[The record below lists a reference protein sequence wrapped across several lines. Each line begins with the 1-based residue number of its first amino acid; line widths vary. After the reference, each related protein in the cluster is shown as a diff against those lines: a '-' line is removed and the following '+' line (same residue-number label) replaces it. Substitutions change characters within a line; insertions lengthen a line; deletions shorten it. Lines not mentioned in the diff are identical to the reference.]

1 MEREKVLFRGALFD
15 FVFAKLITYQRYEY
29 YGAVKTP
36 RLRSITKSGASAFR
50 EDCLSTHNN
59 GRNQSRHDPQCYFR
73 KYKRCIAVCADQSLL
88 MNVHNPRIYEIAF
101 YSQFDYQV
109 NILCENMFLTN
120 ISRSESL
127 RVSAISVEVC
137 FSEQKYPPCLLS
149 YPNLIPKTEERN
161 ESKIR
166 ETKK

>member
-50 EDCLSTHNN
+50 EDCLSAHNN

-88 MNVHNPRIYEIAF
+88 MNVHNPRSSEIAF

-109 NILCENMFLTN
+109 NILCENMSVFNKHIEIGIFAGFSYQLLRFAFRSKN
-120 ISRSESL
+120 IL
-127 RVSAISVEVC
+127 RVFFHTRI
-137 FSEQKYPPCLLS
+137 
-149 YPNLIPKTEERN
+149 
-161 ESKIR
+161 
-166 ETKK
+166 